1 MSEDNSAHPL
11 DRPVARLLAVA
22 VGLAALAALA
32 AIHRDDLRV
41 LIAGPTPVPA
51 DPLSRCIA
59 EHHATIDKGVSE
71 GVFQPAQAALFKQR
85 AEGLCRSTVPQ

>member
-1 MSEDNSAHPL
+1 MSEDERPHPL
-11 DRPVARLLAVA
+11 DRPAARLVAVG

-32 AIHRDDLRV
+32 MIHRDDLRG
-41 LIAGPTPVPA
+41 LIAGPATAAA